1 MIDLRPSSQ
10 VQWYAGDLSCRLLM
24 FLKLVAMYSS
34 AFVTVVI
41 SVDRQ
46 AAILNPL
53 AIGDA
58 KKRNKLLLS
67 GAWALSVTLALP
79 QLFLFH
85 TVSRSRPVPFVQ
97 CSTLGSFR
105 QHWQETLYN
114 MLTFACLFLLPLF
127 TMVLCYSRILHEI
140 SGRKMRRRGGSVSS
154 REVQLRQTSDNIPRA
169 RLRTLK
175 LSLVLVLSFILCW
188 TPYYLQGLWYWF
200 CPEMLTRE
208 QDAGWCPMGRAGQ

>member
-1 MIDLRPSSQ
+1 
-10 VQWYAGDLSCRLLM
+10 M

-58 KKRNKLLLS
+58 KKRNKLLLC
-67 GAWALSVTLALP
+67 GAWALSITLALP

-140 SGRKMRRRGGSVSS
+140 SRKRRRRRGAGEQRRGSIPGGGRCCCTLEQVPLLYLDCSS
-154 REVQLRQTSDNIPRA
+154 QKPN
-169 RLRTLK
+169 
-175 LSLVLVLSFILCW
+175 FIN
-188 TPYYLQGLWYWF
+188 
-200 CPEMLTRE
+200 E
-208 QDAGWCPMGRAGQ
+208 